1 MTNKQ
6 NATNADIYSLVDNLR
21 RDIKSDIKD
30 VADQVSALSN
40 KVNDNEIKQA
50 VSSTKIGMI
59 ITGITIGMST
69 ITTIII
75 DRLTGRI
82 H

>member
-1 MTNKQ
+1 MPKQ
-6 NATNADIYSLVDNLR
+6 NATNVDIYNLVDNLR

-40 KVNDNEIKQA
+40 KVNDNEVKQA

-69 ITTIII
+69 LTTILVDKI
-75 DRLTGRI
+75 TGRI